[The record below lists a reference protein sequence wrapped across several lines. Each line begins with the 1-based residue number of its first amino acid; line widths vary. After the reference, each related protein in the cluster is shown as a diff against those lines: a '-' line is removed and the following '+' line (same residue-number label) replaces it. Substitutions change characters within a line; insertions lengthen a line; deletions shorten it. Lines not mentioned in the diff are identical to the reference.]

1 MGLCLCGGGYAN
13 PGYCQP
19 NRPRFLCGKAADFC
33 SIDRLVRAIYESRGI
48 QKSALLGLCFGFV
61 FSEVGY
67 VKREIVS
74 VSFHSISSSFGLKT
88 MYIH

>member
-1 MGLCLCGGGYAN
+1 MGLCLCGGRYAN

-48 QKSALLGLCFGFV
+48 QKSALLRLCFGFG
-61 FSEVGY
+61 FSKVDY
-67 VKREIVS
+67 IKTEIVS
-74 VSFHSISSSFGLKT
+74 VSFHVFLLLG
-88 MYIH
+88 